1 MQKEMFFKFIFIIL
15 SVLFGLFT
23 ALVGL
28 WFGEIYLIFLLMLV
42 VVVFMYIC
50 LELYLRIQHNI
61 SSSKSSLADH
71 LYQDIKLL
79 IEKIEYDQKNMIKK
93 IDDVGNIDSVLD
105 QQNDVI
111 KRMVAGLE
119 DLYESQYE
127 QTIDLVRDSQK
138 EVELLKKEIIDIVS
152 KKKK

>member
-1 MQKEMFFKFIFIIL
+1 
-15 SVLFGLFT
+15 
-23 ALVGL
+23 
-28 WFGEIYLIFLLMLV
+28 MLV

>member
-1 MQKEMFFKFIFIIL
+1 MFFKFIFLLL
-15 SVLFGLFT
+15 SILFGSFT
-23 ALVGL
+23 VLVGL
-28 WFGEIYLIFLLMLV
+28 WLGEIYLIFLLMLV
-42 VVVFMYIC
+42 IIVFMYIC

-61 SSSKSSLADH
+61 EKNNGNQADH
-71 LYQDIKLL
+71 VYQDIRLL

-93 IDDVGNIDSVLD
+93 IDDVGNIDQVLD

-111 KRMVAGLE
+111 RRMVAGLE